1 MKKTISM
8 FSRHLL
14 CALMI
19 FSLCA
24 TVAYAQESPFKRL
37 QLAHGISLEIPSH
50 WKILSQDTRNNLE
63 AAGAAMLS
71 NSGLESSGRKQNLL
85 AVNAIPEPTGAMI
98 RVSVTSPP
106 DYTQAE
112 LASTSPKE
120 LKEIERELVKLF
132 KQMESSGG
140 PKIIEMQTVRIVKVK
155 EKYALVIPYVRSSLY
170 GPSNWQVTQYKIP
183 VSNKL
188 IELTLSHRQSDSI
201 VWKPI
206 LEKVLRSI
214 QF

>member
-1 MKKTISM
+1 M

-14 CALMI
+14 CALVI

-37 QLAHGISLEIPSH
+37 QLAYGISLEIPSH

-63 AAGAAMLS
+63 AAGAAVLS

-85 AVNAIPEPTGAMI
+85 AVNATPEPTGAMI

-112 LASTSPKE
+112 LASASPQE